1 MASSD
6 IVNSTPASPVL
17 ITPDTA
23 RGVTYSGGLLYLSDL
38 EGKIT
43 KFNLTNMSNDGAGN
57 QIKIFDQTTL
67 FTADQ
72 TKLMEGTCSSN
83 GCYYW

>member
-1 MASSD
+1 MKILQILEVFIKGRNHQTWPHD

-43 KFNLTNMSNDGAGN
+43 KFNLTNMSNDGAE
-57 QIKIFDQTTL
+57 IKL
-67 FTADQ
+67 
-72 TKLMEGTCSSN
+72 K
-83 GCYYW
+83 Y